1 MPGVSTAAVAVAII
15 APPPVFRVPP
25 RPEAEP
31 AKCGLTDIM
40 PAFALGSTIPWP
52 IPVSNT
58 HPKNDIGIGSV
69 NMKRLIHKAIPIE
82 VIIEPIE
89 IILLIPK
96 NTENLPETQLPIT

>member
-1 MPGVSTAAVAVAII
+1 MLNIIKINGRAPVPGVSTAAVAVAIK

-69 NMKRLIHKAIPIE
+69 KMKRLIH
-82 VIIEPIE
+82 
-89 IILLIPK
+89 LI
-96 NTENLPETQLPIT
+96 NTSVQSKTTIQ